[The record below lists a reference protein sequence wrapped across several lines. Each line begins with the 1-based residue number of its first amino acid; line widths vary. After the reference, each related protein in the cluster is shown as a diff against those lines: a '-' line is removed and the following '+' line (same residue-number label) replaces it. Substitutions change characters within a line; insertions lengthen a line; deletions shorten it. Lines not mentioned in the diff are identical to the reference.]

1 MAALQPAQVSAVE
14 DPVTEILAR
23 LWQTK
28 VRSVELLEEWQRRA
42 VDRDIK
48 AGLKLQINDERRH
61 QRILSDEIR
70 RRGGRHGAVVV
81 DQVLNKPFAIVK
93 TQSDDIARV
102 AAYYNGI
109 KRFTATRCARLI
121 PMVDRTFG
129 HILQQIMQDEDRHLR
144 WADIRLDRTM
154 SPVLVRQYEP
164 MMKLMEQAMDAVW
177 TKPLRRM
184 SLYNNADPGR
194 AARSS

>member
-1 MAALQPAQVSAVE
+1 MAASHLAQGSALE
-14 DPVTEILAR
+14 DPVIEILAR

-28 VRSVELLEEWQRRA
+28 VRSVELLDEWQRRA
-42 VDRDIK
+42 SDRDIK

-70 RRGGRHGAVVV
+70 RRGGRHGAVIV

-93 TQSDDIARV
+93 TQSDDTARV

-121 PMVDRTFG
+121 PMVDPALG

-144 WADIRLDRTM
+144 WADIRLARSI
-154 SPVLVRQYEP
+154 SPVLMRQYDP
-164 MMKLMEQAMDAVW
+164 MMKLIEQAMDGIWA
-177 TKPLRRM
+177 KPLRR
-184 SLYNNADPGR
+184 LAQGR
-194 AARSS
+194 TTSVGRIAN